1 MTIPGAASLN
11 LVLGSFIFPPNSEMF
26 LRKSALMIDGIPI
39 ARQKF
44 QHQFETRPMKSKFH
58 RCIAHLLLY
67 VIALNAFMLGVGSIS
82 TVEAQRRV
90 IVVNAEQPN
99 LWTLEQAHY
108 LLAQMHRRN
117 LDLKAKS
124 VGELDPNEIA
134 GLRFDVMRMMI
145 EFGAT
150 FNQADLA
157 TNRLLSENRSFN
169 AERRQELLTE
179 RDGLR
184 RDSLRLTGEIEEL
197 EIEKANTDD
206 EDAKKKIDS
215 RIAAKQTRLAKVDKE
230 IEQLNSELG
239 TITAPSGDPKAT
251 TGGATFSKEK
261 LPDSEFDEAF
271 KAAAKKQ
278 IEKFNDSPQ
287 LNASLRLD
295 NFLQMQYEIISKQ
308 LSLLRDEIGPGERL
322 VFLEMPQTVNAAHHE
337 SNKKWAQS
345 WWKIAGYTYREHVGP
360 APAVA
365 PSPRPKD
372 SYEPITTTRD
382 MESIFSNTPFSVPL
396 NPCYTQTPITYPNT
410 NAITVG
416 TDTSKIVVGK
426 ASGRVTQVSVT
437 LHGFRHRN
445 PDDVDLMLVGPDGQ
459 NALILSDVGG
469 MFPAND
475 LTINLSDTAA
485 APLPDAGP
493 LTNGNFLPT
502 NQGAASDSFP
512 APAPTPLGG
521 SALSIFNGT
530 DPNGSWT
537 LYSVDDNGPSTG
549 SISGGWSLTITTG
562 CPNEPDPRAL
572 FRDRFVDLNA
582 VPAPLALATY
592 LNPALNPHP
601 PLVENRS
608 VRTVELIPRQS
619 SLNVND
625 MKLRTR
631 AGAFNFVLSTLFGFG
646 SQLNVQRQR
655 EQFTQFVQ
663 QELYSAAFG
672 KGSREFGW
680 TFTPMPGTD
689 RLQSGVRTTYAI
701 VVVPDNATSLVL
713 ETNGCYFP
721 RSSHQ
726 PIDFKDTKSDDWN
739 ELNRSSRN
747 CGVTEDGNRRSK
759 AFVVPIPA
767 ARLDGGNEFW
777 VDKINFAP
785 VAKGKRIVVAISG
798 KNFSP
803 QIGALI
809 DGVPLL
815 HSIGLAQPLIRDD
828 SVAGRATSQEL
839 STGEV
844 KGQIE
849 RIDTDKIILSFSMP
863 ADYSGTPTI
872 TLVAPGRATNLNDL
886 QLVINREPNKTL
898 DEFPTKMFGNSPKP
912 DDFRIDRVR
921 VFRGPADQ
929 LTALISGAGFVNA
942 GAGLPRVLVNGGV
955 PLFTAQISATLMRVV
970 FDPPT
975 DPSIKVTMTSQNL
988 DPLKRKTIESESV
1001 PNPAFLSVSDV
1012 EVIVY
1017 EAATEDEPATLVVK
1031 ITGTGFTDKL
1041 KTSIGDI
1048 AVKSATEAVL
1058 TITDPKAASVVTLE
1072 DEDTGQKVK
1081 AVITRKSK
1089 AP

>member
-1 MTIPGAASLN
+1 
-11 LVLGSFIFPPNSEMF
+11 
-26 LRKSALMIDGIPI
+26 
-39 ARQKF
+39 
-44 QHQFETRPMKSKFH
+44 MKSKSH

-67 VIALNAFMLGVGSIS
+67 VISVNVFLLGLGNVS
-82 TVEAQRRV
+82 TVEAQRRI

-117 LDLKAKS
+117 LDLKAKN

-157 TNRLLSENRSFN
+157 TNRLLSENRTFN

-197 EIEKANTDD
+197 EIEKAGTDD
-206 EDAKKKIDS
+206 EEAKKKIDA

-230 IEQLNSELG
+230 IEQLNAELG
-239 TITAPSGDPKAT
+239 TLTAPSGDPKAT
-251 TGGATFSKEK
+251 TGGATFSKDK
-261 LPDSEFDEAF
+261 LPTSDFDDAF

-287 LNASLRLD
+287 LNASLRLE

-308 LSLLRDEIGPGERL
+308 LSLLRDELGPGERL
-322 VFLEMPQTVNAAHHE
+322 VFLELPQTVNAAHHE
-337 SNKKWAQS
+337 SDKKWAQS
-345 WWKIAGYTYREHVGP
+345 WWRIAGYTHRRRIPGPPVP
-360 APAVA
+360 APA
-365 PSPRPKD
+365 PTPRPKD
-372 SYEPITTTRD
+372 SYEPITTTKD
-382 MESIFSNTPFSVPL
+382 IDAIFNGSQFSVPVVPVAL
-396 NPCYTQTPITYPNT
+396 NPCINQTPVTHSNT
-410 NAITVG
+410 NAIG
-416 TDTSKIVVGK
+416 IGSGPSKIVVK
-426 ASGRVTQVSVT
+426 ATTGRVTSVSVT
-437 LHGFRHRN
+437 LHGFRHSV

-459 NALILSDVGG
+459 NVLILSDVGG
-469 MFPAND
+469 ANPAND
-475 LTINLSDTAA
+475 LNITLRDNPA
-485 APLPDAGP
+485 APFPPLPNAGP
-493 LTNGNFLPT
+493 LINNTTYSPT
-502 NQGAASDSFP
+502 NYAGAPDNFP
-512 APAPTPLGG
+512 ATAPTPLGG
-521 SALSIFNGT
+521 SSFSIFNGT
-530 DPNGSWT
+530 DPNGDWT
-537 LYSVDDNGPSTG
+537 LYSVDNNGAVTG
-549 SISGGWSLTITTG
+549 SISGGWSLTITTD
-562 CPNEPDPRAL
+562 CPEQAPHMAHYTDQ
-572 FRDRFVDLNA
+572 FVDLNTFPTPSA
-582 VPAPLALATY
+582 LVPY
-592 LNPALNPHP
+592 LSSFNPHP
-601 PLVENRS
+601 PRFENRS

-646 SQLNVQRQR
+646 SQLSVQRQR
-655 EQFTQFVQ
+655 EQFAQFVQ

-701 VVVPDNATSLVL
+701 VVVPDNATSIVL

-726 PIDFKDTKSDDWN
+726 PIDFDDTKSNDWN
-739 ELNRSSRN
+739 VLNRSSRN
-747 CGVTEDGNRRSK
+747 CGVTEDSNRRSK

-767 ARLDGGNEFW
+767 ARVDGGNEFW
-777 VDKINFAP
+777 VDKINFVA

-803 QIGALI
+803 QIGVLI
-809 DGVPLL
+809 DGVPLV
-815 HSIGLAQPLIRDD
+815 HSIGMAQPLIRDD
-828 SVAGRATSQEL
+828 SAAGKATVQEL
-839 STGEV
+839 GTGEIR
-844 KGQIE
+844 GQIE
-849 RIDTDKIILSFSMP
+849 RIDTEKIIFSFTMP
-863 ADYSGTPTI
+863 PDYSGTPTI

-886 QLVINREPNKTL
+886 PLMINRTPNIPL
-898 DEFPTKMFGNSPKP
+898 EAFPTKMFGNSPAP

-921 VFRGPADQ
+921 IFRGPNDD
-929 LTALISGAGFVNA
+929 LTALISGAGFVDT
-942 GAGLPRVLVNGGV
+942 GAGLPRVLVNGAA
-955 PLFTAQISATLMRVV
+955 PLTAVRETATLMRVI
-970 FDPPT
+970 FEPPL
-975 DPSIKVTMTSQNL
+975 DSAIKVTMMSQNA
-988 DPLKRKTIESESV
+988 DPAKRKTIESEAV
-1001 PNPAFLSVSDV
+1001 PNPVFLSVSDV
-1012 EVIVY
+1012 EVILY

-1041 KTSIGDI
+1041 KSSIGDI

-1058 TITDPKAASVVTLE
+1058 TITDPKAASIVTLE
-1072 DEDTGQKVK
+1072 DEDSGQKVK
-1081 AVITRKSK
+1081 AVITRKSNPPGK
-1089 AP
+1089 